1 MDLKVRYIKREMH
14 NITFKALHLA
24 VLFLLFSPNQF
35 AQILFDV
42 KTTMEEK
49 QQLHIIKLAVMNA
62 LSQSNWA
69 GIAEVGENYS
79 LWITKPHRYTDNNSF
94 RTEIDLDL
102 RTPAMITKGKHI
114 TGFRVSVT
122 FDTMGISNIPV
133 SSDTLMT
140 SFLIQGL
147 RNSGELAEFTAL
159 LSGGNP
165 ILAYLVSSF
174 INDVF
179 REMKRQP
186 TPMESY
192 EANLL
197 AARAVVELKKL
208 FK

>member
-1 MDLKVRYIKREMH
+1 MDSKVRYIKREMH

-24 VLFLLFSPNQF
+24 VLFLLFSSNQF

-42 KTTMEEK
+42 KTTMQEK
-49 QQLHIIKLAVMNA
+49 QQLHVIKIAVINA
-62 LSQSNWA
+62 LKQSNWA
-69 GIAEVGENYS
+69 NVVEYREDYS
-79 LWITKPHRYTDNNSF
+79 LWLTNLHRYNNYNSF

-102 RTPAMITKGKHI
+102 RTPAMLTTGKHI
-114 TGFRVSVT
+114 TGLRVSVT
-122 FDTMGISNIPV
+122 FDTIEISNIPV

-147 RNSGELAEFTAL
+147 RNSGELTEFTAL

-197 AARAVVELKKL
+197 AAKAVIELKKL
-208 FK
+208 FR